1 MNKLKIVFITL
12 LMSLCTVLAAQE
24 TISSGD
30 SQSYHGKRM
39 SADSS
44 TFEVVFISTK
54 EGKIVLGF
62 SMPINP
68 QSFTADNIILNGK
81 PLSKDTEIKFNKTG
95 KIVAITASVPSGTQS
110 VLALN
115 KILSFDNQTLEVS
128 EFKELIPEDVK
139 HYVLR

>member
-12 LMSLCTVLAAQE
+12 LMSLCTVLAAQG

-39 SADSS
+39 STDSS

-81 PLSKDTEIKFNKTG
+81 PLNKDTEIKFNKTG
-95 KIVAITASVPSGTQS
+95 KIVAITATVPSGTQS

-115 KILSFDNQTLEVS
+115 KVLSFDNQTLETS
-128 EFKELIPEDVK
+128 EFKELVPEDVK

>member
-1 MNKLKIVFITL
+1 
-12 LMSLCTVLAAQE
+12 MST
-24 TISSGD
+24 
-30 SQSYHGKRM
+30 
-39 SADSS
+39 DSS

-81 PLSKDTEIKFNKTG
+81 PLNKDTEIKFNKTG
-95 KIVAITASVPSGTQS
+95 KIVAITATVPSGTQS

-115 KILSFDNQTLEVS
+115 KILSFDNQTLETS
-128 EFKELIPEDVK
+128 EFTELVPEDVK